1 MIIKIGATASLA
13 VMLLLIIVCLS
24 SFIVDRVPRFQRYS
38 EKVDD
43 ILLGTLVVTISL
55 VIICGIRLII
65 YGMVKIW
72 E

>member
-1 MIIKIGATASLA
+1 MIIKIGATTVLA
-13 VMLLLIIVCLS
+13 VMLILIIVCLS

-43 ILLGTLVVTISL
+43 ILLGTLAVTISL
-55 VIICGIRLII
+55 VIICVICLMI
-65 YGMVKIW
+65 YGMIKIW